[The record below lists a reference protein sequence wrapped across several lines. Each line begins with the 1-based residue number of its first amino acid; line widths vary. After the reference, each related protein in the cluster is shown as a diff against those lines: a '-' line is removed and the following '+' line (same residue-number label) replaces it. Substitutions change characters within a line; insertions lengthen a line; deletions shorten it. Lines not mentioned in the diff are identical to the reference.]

1 MTAIRSRQRNR
12 MLAALACGIASA
24 CLLPIGGVIAARSL
38 LNSSGGQRVDDS
50 GALLIPATPA
60 ALLATVNDINQVTS
74 LTAFVLA
81 PSGIGGTIISLPVG
95 TRAETIGGQA
105 PHRVGDTY
113 PQAGIEGMLLEVEGS
128 LDVTFSV
135 VGAVVRNDLAGVLNV
150 LPSIPVNFET
160 PVVNTA
166 MVMPDPATTTT
177 TTIKSRSSK
186 SSETTLPPQPTAVD
200 TEVFPA
206 GEQSLTGDQA
216 ALLLYAQKSG
226 EPEFDRLAHIK
237 AMWNGVAAA
246 VGTGLAPEVA
256 QFDAATAGIETPN
269 EIGVFMRQMF
279 GGPIQVWQLSAQ
291 PLVGEENPLGVD
303 LYALDRFEVL
313 MIMASVAPSS
323 LSIAN
328 DTLAVQVDN
337 PFNDANITRAIV
349 ERLSFLNVTVALIRN
364 LPAPPEQ
371 KTQIKTSDITRS
383 ELQKI
388 GIESIIGPVEFGK
401 LKQPVQGIGA
411 QIILGQDF
419 VDFLASA
426 PALPSTTVATDG

>member
-1 MTAIRSRQRNR
+1 

-38 LNSSGGQRVDDS
+38 LNSSGGKRVDDS

-95 TRAETIGGQA
+95 TRAESIGGQA
-105 PHRVGDTY
+105 PHRIGDTY
-113 PQAGIEGMLLEVEGS
+113 AQAGMEGVLLEAEGS

-135 VGAVVRNDLAGVLNV
+135 VGAVVRNDLAGVLNI

-177 TTIKSRSSK
+177 IKSRSSR
-186 SSETTLPPQPTAVD
+186 STQTTLPPQPVAVD
-200 TEVFPA
+200 SEFFPA
-206 GEQSLTGDQA
+206 GEQNLTGDQA
-216 ALLLYAQKSG
+216 ALVLYSQKVG
-226 EPEFDRLAHIK
+226 EPELDRLPHIK

-256 QFDAATAGIETPN
+256 QFDPALVGTELPN
-269 EIGVFMRQMF
+269 EIGAFMRRVF

-291 PLVGEENPLGVD
+291 PLVGADNPLGID
-303 LYALDRFEVL
+303 IYTLDRFEVL

-337 PFNDANITRAIV
+337 PFNDANITHAIV
-349 ERLSFLNVTVALIRN
+349 ERLSYLNVTVALIRN
-364 LPAPPEQ
+364 LTISPQQ
-371 KTQIKTSDITRS
+371 KTVIKTTTVIAD
-383 ELQKI
+383 ELKKI
-388 GIESIIGPVEFGK
+388 GLDGVVGPISYGK
-401 LKQPVQGIGA
+401 WKDPVQGIGA

-426 PALPSTTVATDG
+426 PALPPTTVATDG

>member
-1 MTAIRSRQRNR
+1 
-12 MLAALACGIASA
+12 MLAALACGVASA

-38 LNSSGGQRVDDS
+38 LNSSGGKRVDDS

-81 PSGIGGTIISLPVG
+81 PSGVGGTIISLPVG
-95 TRAETIGGQA
+95 TRAEAIGGQA

-113 PQAGIEGMLLEVEGS
+113 PQAGVEGMLLEVEGS

-135 VGAVVRNDLAGVLNV
+135 VGAVVRNDLAGVLNI
-150 LPSIPVNFET
+150 LPPIPVNFET

-166 MVMPDPATTTT
+166 MVMPDPTTTTATTTT
-177 TTIKSRSSK
+177 TTNKSRSSR
-186 SSETTLPPQPTAVD
+186 STETTLPPQPTAVD
-200 TEVFPA
+200 TELFPA
-206 GEQSLTGDQA
+206 GEQTLTGDQA
-216 ALLLYAQKSG
+216 SLLLYAQRSG

-237 AMWNGVAAA
+237 AMWNGVASA
-246 VGTGLAPEVA
+246 VGTGLSAEVA
-256 QFDAATAGIETPN
+256 QFDAALVGVETPN
-269 EIGVFMRQMF
+269 EIGAFMRRMF

-291 PLVGEENPLGVD
+291 PLVGADNPLGAD

-337 PFNDANITRAIV
+337 PFNDANVTHAIV
-349 ERLSFLNVTVALIRN
+349 ERLSYLNVTVALIRN
-364 LPAPPEQ
+364 LTVSPQQ
-371 KTQIKTSDITRS
+371 KTVIKTTTLIAD
-383 ELQKI
+383 ELKKI
-388 GIESIIGPVEFGK
+388 GLDGVVGPISYGK
-401 LKQPVQGIGA
+401 WKDPVQGIGA

-426 PALPSTTVATDG
+426 PALPPTTVATDG

>member
-1 MTAIRSRQRNR
+1 
-12 MLAALACGIASA
+12 MLAALACGVASA
-24 CLLPIGGVIAARSL
+24 CLLPVGGVIGARSL
-38 LNSSGGQRVDDS
+38 LNSSGGKRVDDS
-50 GALLIPATPA
+50 GALVIPATPA

-135 VGAVVRNDLAGVLNV
+135 VGAVVRNDMAGVLNI

-177 TTIKSRSSK
+177 IKSRSSK
-186 SSETTLPPQPTAVD
+186 STETTLPPQPVAVD
-200 TEVFPA
+200 SEVFPA
-206 GEQSLTGDQA
+206 GEQTLTGDQA
-216 ALLLYAQKSG
+216 ALVLYTQKAG
-226 EPEFDRLAHIK
+226 EPELNRLAHIK
-237 AMWNGVAAA
+237 AVWNGVAAA

-256 QFDAATAGIETPN
+256 QFDPALVGTELPN
-269 EIGVFMRQMF
+269 EIGAFMRRVL

-291 PLVGEENPLGVD
+291 PLVGADNPLGID
-303 LYALDRFEVL
+303 IYSLDRFEVL

-337 PFNDANITRAIV
+337 PFNDANITHAIV
-349 ERLSFLNVTVALIRN
+349 ERLSYLNVTVALIRN
-364 LPAPPEQ
+364 LTISPQQ
-371 KTQIKTSDITRS
+371 KTVIKTTTVIAD
-383 ELQKI
+383 ELKKI
-388 GIESIIGPVEFGK
+388 GLDGVMGPISYGK
-401 LKQPVQGIGA
+401 LKDPVQGIGA

-426 PALPSTTVATDG
+426 PALPPTTVATDG

>member
-1 MTAIRSRQRNR
+1 
-12 MLAALACGIASA
+12 MLAALACGVASA
-24 CLLPIGGVIAARSL
+24 CLLPVGGVIGARSL
-38 LNSSGGQRVDDS
+38 LNSSGGKRVDDS
-50 GALLIPATPA
+50 GALVIPATPA

-135 VGAVVRNDLAGVLNV
+135 VGAVVRNDMAGVLNI

-177 TTIKSRSSK
+177 IKSRSSK
-186 SSETTLPPQPTAVD
+186 STETTLPPQPVAVD
-200 TEVFPA
+200 SEVFPA
-206 GEQSLTGDQA
+206 GEQTLTGDQA
-216 ALLLYAQKSG
+216 ALVLYTQKAG
-226 EPEFDRLAHIK
+226 EPELNRLAHIK
-237 AMWNGVAAA
+237 AVWNGVAAA

-256 QFDAATAGIETPN
+256 QFDPALVGTELPKD
-269 EIGVFMRQMF
+269 IGAFMRRVL

-291 PLVGEENPLGVD
+291 PLVGADNPLGID
-303 LYALDRFEVL
+303 IYSLDRFEVL

-349 ERLSFLNVTVALIRN
+349 ERLSYLNVTVALIRN
-364 LPAPPEQ
+364 LTISPQQ
-371 KTQIKTSDITRS
+371 KTVIKTTTVIAD
-383 ELQKI
+383 ELKKI
-388 GIESIIGPVEFGK
+388 GLDGVVGPISYGK
-401 LKQPVQGIGA
+401 LKDPVQGIGA

-426 PALPSTTVATDG
+426 PALPPTTVATDG

>member
-1 MTAIRSRQRNR
+1 
-12 MLAALACGIASA
+12 MLAALACGVASA
-24 CLLPIGGVIAARSL
+24 CLLPVGGVIGARSL
-38 LNSSGGQRVDDS
+38 LNSSGGKRVDDS
-50 GALLIPATPA
+50 GALVIPATPA

-135 VGAVVRNDLAGVLNV
+135 VGAVVRNDMAGVLNI

-177 TTIKSRSSK
+177 IKSRSSK
-186 SSETTLPPQPTAVD
+186 STETTLPPQPVAVD
-200 TEVFPA
+200 SEVFPA
-206 GEQSLTGDQA
+206 GEQTLTGDQA
-216 ALLLYAQKSG
+216 ALVLYTQKAG
-226 EPEFDRLAHIK
+226 EPELNRLAHIK
-237 AMWNGVAAA
+237 AVWNGVAAA

-256 QFDAATAGIETPN
+256 QFDPALVGTELPN
-269 EIGVFMRQMF
+269 EIGAFMRRVL

-291 PLVGEENPLGVD
+291 PLVGADNPLGID
-303 LYALDRFEVL
+303 IYSLDRFEVL

-349 ERLSFLNVTVALIRN
+349 ERLSYLNVTVALIRN
-364 LPAPPEQ
+364 LTISPQQ
-371 KTQIKTSDITRS
+371 KTVIKTTTVIAD
-383 ELQKI
+383 ELKKI
-388 GIESIIGPVEFGK
+388 GLDGVIGPISYGK
-401 LKQPVQGIGA
+401 WKDPVQGIGA

-426 PALPSTTVATDG
+426 PALPPTTVATDG

>member
-1 MTAIRSRQRNR
+1 MTAIPSRQRNR

-38 LNSSGGQRVDDS
+38 LNSSGGTRVDDS

-81 PSGIGGTIISLPVG
+81 PSGVGGTIISLPVG
-95 TRAETIGGQA
+95 TRAESIGGQA

-113 PQAGIEGMLLEVEGS
+113 PQAGVEGMLLEVEGS

-150 LPSIPVNFET
+150 LPPIPVNFET
-160 PVVNTA
+160 PVVNTS

-177 TTIKSRSSK
+177 IKSRSSR
-186 SSETTLPPQPTAVD
+186 STETTLPLQPTAVD

-206 GEQSLTGDQA
+206 GEQTLTGDQA
-216 ALLLYAQKSG
+216 SLLLYAQKFG
-226 EPEFDRLAHIK
+226 EPEFDRLAHVK
-237 AMWNGVAAA
+237 AMWNGVASA
-246 VGTGLAPEVA
+246 VGTGLSAEVA
-256 QFDAATAGIETPN
+256 QFDAALVGVETPN
-269 EIGVFMRQMF
+269 EIGAFMRRLF

-291 PLVGEENPLGVD
+291 PLVGADNPLGAD

-337 PFNDANITRAIV
+337 PFNDANVTHAIV
-349 ERLSFLNVTVALIRN
+349 ERLSYLNVTVALIRN
-364 LPAPPEQ
+364 LTISPQQ
-371 KTQIKTSDITRS
+371 KTVIKTTTLISD
-383 ELQKI
+383 ELKKI
-388 GIESIIGPVEFGK
+388 GLDGVVGPISYGEWK
-401 LKQPVQGIGA
+401 DPVQGIGA

-426 PALPSTTVATDG
+426 PALPPTTVATDG

>member
-1 MTAIRSRQRNR
+1 

-38 LNSSGGQRVDDS
+38 LNSSGGKRVDDS

-74 LTAFVLA
+74 LTAFVLD
-81 PSGIGGTIISLPVG
+81 PSGVGGTIISLPVG
-95 TRAETIGGQA
+95 ARAESIGQQS
-105 PHRVGDTY
+105 PHRIADTFA
-113 PQAGIEGMLLEVEGS
+113 QAGVEAMLLETEGA

-135 VGAVVRNDLAGVLNV
+135 VGAVGRNDLAGVLNI

-177 TTIKSRSSK
+177 IKSRSSK
-186 SSETTLPPQPTAVD
+186 STETTLPPQPVAVD
-200 TEVFPA
+200 SEVFPA
-206 GEQSLTGDQA
+206 GEQTLTGDQA
-216 ALLLYAQKSG
+216 ALVLYTQKAG
-226 EPEFDRLAHIK
+226 EPELNRLAHIK
-237 AMWNGVAAA
+237 AVWNGVAAA

-256 QFDAATAGIETPN
+256 QFDPALVGTELPN
-269 EIGVFMRQMF
+269 EIGAFMRRVF
-279 GGPIQVWQLSAQ
+279 GGPIQVWQLNAL
-291 PLVGEENPLGVD
+291 PLTGAENPLGIDV
-303 LYALDRFEVL
+303 YALDRFEVL

-323 LSIAN
+323 LSISI

-337 PFNDANITRAIV
+337 PFNDANITHAIV
-349 ERLSFLNVTVALIRN
+349 ERLSYLNVTVALIRN
-364 LPAPPEQ
+364 LTKTPQQ
-371 KTQIKTSDITRS
+371 KTQIKTTTVIAD
-383 ELQKI
+383 ELKKI
-388 GIESIIGPVEFGK
+388 GLENVVGLITYGDWK
-401 LKQPVQGIGA
+401 DPVQGIGA

-426 PALPSTTVATDG
+426 PALPPTTVATDG

>member
-1 MTAIRSRQRNR
+1 
-12 MLAALACGIASA
+12 MLAALACGVASA
-24 CLLPIGGVIAARSL
+24 CLLPVGGVIGARSL
-38 LNSSGGQRVDDS
+38 LNSSGGKRVDDS
-50 GALLIPATPA
+50 GALVIPATPA

-135 VGAVVRNDLAGVLNV
+135 VGAVVRNDMAGVLNI

-177 TTIKSRSSK
+177 IKSRSSQ
-186 SSETTLPPQPTAVD
+186 STETTLPPQPVAVD
-200 TEVFPA
+200 SEVFPA
-206 GEQSLTGDQA
+206 GEQTLTGDQA
-216 ALLLYAQKSG
+216 ALVLYTQKAG
-226 EPEFDRLAHIK
+226 EPELNRLAHIK
-237 AMWNGVAAA
+237 AVWNGVAAA

-256 QFDAATAGIETPN
+256 QFDPALVGAELPN
-269 EIGVFMRQMF
+269 EIGAFMRRVF

-291 PLVGEENPLGVD
+291 PLVGADNPLGID
-303 LYALDRFEVL
+303 IYSLDRFEVL

-337 PFNDANITRAIV
+337 PFNDANITHAIV
-349 ERLSFLNVTVALIRN
+349 ERLSYLNVTVALIRN
-364 LPAPPEQ
+364 LTISPQQ
-371 KTQIKTSDITRS
+371 KTVIKTTTVIAD
-383 ELQKI
+383 ELKKI
-388 GIESIIGPVEFGK
+388 GLDGVVGPISYGK
-401 LKQPVQGIGA
+401 LKDPVQGIGA

-426 PALPSTTVATDG
+426 PALPPTTVATDG

>member
-1 MTAIRSRQRNR
+1 
-12 MLAALACGIASA
+12 MLAALACGVASA
-24 CLLPIGGVIAARSL
+24 CLLPVGGVIGARSL
-38 LNSSGGQRVDDS
+38 LNSSGGKRVDDS

-95 TRAETIGGQA
+95 TRAETIGQQA
-105 PHRVGDTY
+105 PHRIGDTY
-113 PQAGIEGMLLEVEGS
+113 AQAGIEGVLLEAEGS

-135 VGAVVRNDLAGVLNV
+135 VGAIVRNDLAGVLNI

-177 TTIKSRSSK
+177 IKSRSSK
-186 SSETTLPPQPTAVD
+186 STETTLPPQPVAVD
-200 TEVFPA
+200 SELFPA
-206 GEQSLTGDQA
+206 GEQTLTGDQA
-216 ALLLYAQKSG
+216 ALVLYTQKAG
-226 EPEFDRLAHIK
+226 EPELDRLAHIK
-237 AMWNGVAAA
+237 AMWSGVATA

-256 QFDAATAGIETPN
+256 QFDPALVGTELPN
-269 EIGVFMRQMF
+269 EIGAFMRRVL

-291 PLVGEENPLGVD
+291 PLVGADNPLGIDV
-303 LYALDRFEVL
+303 YSLDRFEVL

-337 PFNDANITRAIV
+337 PFNDVNVTHAIV
-349 ERLSFLNVTVALIRN
+349 ERLSYLNVTVALIRN
-364 LPAPPEQ
+364 LTVNPQQ
-371 KTQIKTSDITRS
+371 KTVIKTTSLIAG
-383 ELQKI
+383 ELKKI
-388 GIESIIGPVEFGK
+388 GLDGVIGPVSYGK
-401 LKQPVQGIGA
+401 WKDPVQSIGA
-411 QIILGQDF
+411 QSILGQDF

>member
-1 MTAIRSRQRNR
+1 
-12 MLAALACGIASA
+12 MLAALACGVASA
-24 CLLPIGGVIAARSL
+24 CLLPVGGVIGARSL
-38 LNSSGGQRVDDS
+38 LNSSGGKRVDDS
-50 GALLIPATPA
+50 GALVIPATPA

-135 VGAVVRNDLAGVLNV
+135 VGAVVRNDMAGVLNI

-177 TTIKSRSSK
+177 IKSRSSK
-186 SSETTLPPQPTAVD
+186 STETTLPPQPVAVD
-200 TEVFPA
+200 SEVFPA
-206 GEQSLTGDQA
+206 GEQTLTGDQA
-216 ALLLYAQKSG
+216 ALVLYTQKAG
-226 EPEFDRLAHIK
+226 EPELNRLAHIK
-237 AMWNGVAAA
+237 AVWNGVAAA

-256 QFDAATAGIETPN
+256 QFDPALVGAELPN
-269 EIGVFMRQMF
+269 EIGAFMRRVL

-291 PLVGEENPLGVD
+291 PLVGADNPLGID
-303 LYALDRFEVL
+303 IYSLDRFEVL

-337 PFNDANITRAIV
+337 PFNDANITHAIV
-349 ERLSFLNVTVALIRN
+349 ERLSYLNVTVALIRN
-364 LPAPPEQ
+364 LTISPQQ
-371 KTQIKTSDITRS
+371 KTVIKTTTVIAD
-383 ELQKI
+383 ELKKI
-388 GIESIIGPVEFGK
+388 GLDGVVGPISYGK
-401 LKQPVQGIGA
+401 LKDPVQGIGA

-426 PALPSTTVATDG
+426 PALPPTTVATDG

>member
-1 MTAIRSRQRNR
+1 
-12 MLAALACGIASA
+12 MLAALACGVASA
-24 CLLPIGGVIAARSL
+24 CLLPVGGVIGARSL
-38 LNSSGGQRVDDS
+38 LNSSGGKRVDDS
-50 GALLIPATPA
+50 GALVIPATPA
-60 ALLATVNDINQVTS
+60 ALLATVNEVNQVTS

-135 VGAVVRNDLAGVLNV
+135 VGAVVRNDMAGVLNI

-177 TTIKSRSSK
+177 IKSRSSK
-186 SSETTLPPQPTAVD
+186 STQTTLPPQPVAVD
-200 TEVFPA
+200 SEVFPA
-206 GEQSLTGDQA
+206 GEQTLTGDQA
-216 ALLLYAQKSG
+216 ALVLYTQKAG
-226 EPEFDRLAHIK
+226 EPELNRLAHIK
-237 AMWNGVAAA
+237 AVWNGVAAA

-256 QFDAATAGIETPN
+256 QFDPALVGTELPN
-269 EIGVFMRQMF
+269 EIGAFMRRVL

-291 PLVGEENPLGVD
+291 PLVGADNPLGID
-303 LYALDRFEVL
+303 IYSLDRFEVL

-337 PFNDANITRAIV
+337 PFNDANITHAIV
-349 ERLSFLNVTVALIRN
+349 ERLSYLNVTVALIRN
-364 LPAPPEQ
+364 LTISPQQ
-371 KTQIKTSDITRS
+371 KTVIKTTTVIAD
-383 ELQKI
+383 ELKKI
-388 GIESIIGPVEFGK
+388 GLDGVVGPISYGK
-401 LKQPVQGIGA
+401 LKDPVQGIGA

-426 PALPSTTVATDG
+426 PALPPTTVATDG

>member
-1 MTAIRSRQRNR
+1 

-38 LNSSGGQRVDDS
+38 LNSSGGKRVDDS

-60 ALLATVNDINQVTS
+60 ALLATVNDVNQVTS

-95 TRAETIGGQA
+95 TRAESIGGQA
-105 PHRVGDTY
+105 PHRIGDTY
-113 PQAGIEGMLLEVEGS
+113 AQAGVEGLLLEAEGS

-135 VGAVVRNDLAGVLNV
+135 VGAVVRNDLAGVFSM
-150 LPSIPVNFET
+150 LPPIPVNFET

-177 TTIKSRSSK
+177 IKSSSSRST
-186 SSETTLPPQPTAVD
+186 ETTLPPQPTAVD
-200 TEVFPA
+200 TELFAA
-206 GEQSLTGDQA
+206 GEQTLTGDQA

-226 EPEFDRLAHIK
+226 EPELDRLARIK
-237 AMWNGVAAA
+237 AMWNGVATA
-246 VGTGLAPEVA
+246 VGTGLSAEVA
-256 QFDAATAGIETPN
+256 QFDPALVGTELPN
-269 EIGVFMRQMF
+269 EIGAFMRRVF

-291 PLVGEENPLGVD
+291 PLVGADNPLGIDV
-303 LYALDRFEVL
+303 YSLDRFEVL

-337 PFNDANITRAIV
+337 PFNDANITHSIV
-349 ERLSFLNVTVALIRN
+349 ERLSYLNVTVALIRN
-364 LPAPPEQ
+364 LTISPQQ
-371 KTQIKTSDITRS
+371 KTVIKTTTVIAD
-383 ELQKI
+383 ELKKI
-388 GIESIIGPVEFGK
+388 GLDGVVGPISYGK
-401 LKQPVQGIGA
+401 WKDPVQGIGA

-426 PALPSTTVATDG
+426 PALPPTTVATDG

>member
-1 MTAIRSRQRNR
+1 

-38 LNSSGGQRVDDS
+38 LHSSGGKRVDDN
-50 GALLIPATPA
+50 GALLIPSTPA
-60 ALLATVNDINQVTS
+60 ALLTTVNEANQVTS
-74 LTAFVLA
+74 LTAFVLD
-81 PSGIGGTIISLPVG
+81 PSGVGGTIISLPVG
-95 TRAETIGGQA
+95 TRAETLGSQA
-105 PHRVGDTY
+105 PHRIGDTY
-113 PQAGIEGMLLEVEGS
+113 AQAGVEGMLLEVEGA
-128 LDVTFSV
+128 LDITFGV

-150 LPSIPVNFET
+150 LPPIPVNFAT

-166 MVMPDPATTTT
+166 MVMPDPATA
-177 TTIKSRSSK
+177 TTIQSRNSK
-186 SSETTLPPQPTAVD
+186 STQTTLPPQPMPVD
-200 TEVFPA
+200 SEMFPA

-216 ALLLYAQKSG
+216 ALVLYTQKAG
-226 EPEFDRLAHIK
+226 EPELDRLTHIK
-237 AMWNGVAAA
+237 AMWDGVAAA

-256 QFDAATAGIETPN
+256 QFDPALVGMELPN
-269 EIGVFMRQMF
+269 EIGAFIRRVL

-291 PLVGEENPLGVD
+291 PLVGADNPLGAD

-323 LSIAN
+323 LSVSN

-349 ERLSFLNVTVALIRN
+349 ERLSYLNVSVALIRN
-364 LPAPPEQ
+364 LTINPQQ
-371 KTQIKTSDITRS
+371 KTVIKTSTAIADQLKTLGLDR
-383 ELQKI
+383 
-388 GIESIIGPVEFGK
+388 IIGQVSYSK

-426 PALPSTTVATDG
+426 PALPPTTVATDG

>member
-1 MTAIRSRQRNR
+1 
-12 MLAALACGIASA
+12 MLAALACGVASA
-24 CLLPIGGVIAARSL
+24 CLLPVGGVIGARSL
-38 LNSSGGQRVDDS
+38 LNSSGGKRVDDS
-50 GALLIPATPA
+50 GALVIPATPA

-135 VGAVVRNDLAGVLNV
+135 VGAVVRNDMAGVLNI

-177 TTIKSRSSK
+177 IKSRSSK
-186 SSETTLPPQPTAVD
+186 STETTLPPQPVAVD
-200 TEVFPA
+200 SEVFPA
-206 GEQSLTGDQA
+206 GEQTLTGDQA
-216 ALLLYAQKSG
+216 ALVLYTQKAG
-226 EPEFDRLAHIK
+226 EPELNRLAHIK
-237 AMWNGVAAA
+237 AVWNGVAAA

-256 QFDAATAGIETPN
+256 QFDPALVGTELPN
-269 EIGVFMRQMF
+269 EIGAFMRRVL

-291 PLVGEENPLGVD
+291 PLVGADNPLGID
-303 LYALDRFEVL
+303 IYSLDRFEVL

-349 ERLSFLNVTVALIRN
+349 ERLSYLNVTVALIRN
-364 LPAPPEQ
+364 LTISPQQ
-371 KTQIKTSDITRS
+371 KTVIKTTTVIAD
-383 ELQKI
+383 ELKKI
-388 GIESIIGPVEFGK
+388 GLDGVVGPISYGK
-401 LKQPVQGIGA
+401 WKDPVQGIGA

-426 PALPSTTVATDG
+426 PALPPTTVATDG

>member
-1 MTAIRSRQRNR
+1 
-12 MLAALACGIASA
+12 MLAALACGVASA
-24 CLLPIGGVIAARSL
+24 CLLPVGGVIGARSL
-38 LNSSGGQRVDDS
+38 LNSSGGKRVDDS

-105 PHRVGDTY
+105 PHRIADTFAE
-113 PQAGIEGMLLEVEGS
+113 AGVEAMLLETEGA

-135 VGAVVRNDLAGVLNV
+135 VGAVGRNDLAGVLNI

-166 MVMPDPATTTT
+166 MVMPDPTTT
-177 TTIKSRSSK
+177 TTIKSRNSRST
-186 SSETTLPPQPTAVD
+186 ETTLPPQPTAVD
-200 TEVFPA
+200 TELFPA
-206 GEQSLTGDQA
+206 GEQTLTGDQA
-216 ALLLYAQKSG
+216 TLVLYTQKAG

-237 AMWNGVAAA
+237 AMWSGVAAA

-256 QFDAATAGIETPN
+256 QFDPALVGTELPK
-269 EIGVFMRQMF
+269 EIGAFMRRVL

-291 PLVGEENPLGVD
+291 PLVGADNPLGID
-303 LYALDRFEVL
+303 IYSLDRFEVL

-337 PFNDANITRAIV
+337 PFNDANITHAIV
-349 ERLSFLNVTVALIRN
+349 ERLSYLNVTVALIRN
-364 LPAPPEQ
+364 LTISPQQ
-371 KTQIKTSDITRS
+371 KTVIKTTTVIAD
-383 ELQKI
+383 ELKKI
-388 GIESIIGPVEFGK
+388 GLDGVVGPISYGK
-401 LKQPVQGIGA
+401 WKDPVQGIGA
-411 QIILGQDF
+411 QIVLGQDF

-426 PALPSTTVATDG
+426 PALPPTTVATDG

>member
-1 MTAIRSRQRNR
+1 

-38 LNSSGGQRVDDS
+38 LNSSGGKRVDDS

-60 ALLATVNDINQVTS
+60 ALLATVNDVNQVTS

-95 TRAETIGGQA
+95 TRAESIGGQA
-105 PHRVGDTY
+105 PHRIGDTY
-113 PQAGIEGMLLEVEGS
+113 AQAGVEGLLLEAEGS

-135 VGAVVRNDLAGVLNV
+135 VGAVVRNDLAGVFSM
-150 LPSIPVNFET
+150 LPPIPVNFET

-177 TTIKSRSSK
+177 IKSSSSRST
-186 SSETTLPPQPTAVD
+186 ETTLPPQPTAVD
-200 TEVFPA
+200 TELFAA
-206 GEQSLTGDQA
+206 GEQTLTGDQA

-226 EPEFDRLAHIK
+226 EPELDRLARIK
-237 AMWNGVAAA
+237 AMWNGVATA
-246 VGTGLAPEVA
+246 VGTGLSAEVA
-256 QFDAATAGIETPN
+256 QFDPALVGTELPN
-269 EIGVFMRQMF
+269 EIGAFMRRVF

-291 PLVGEENPLGVD
+291 PLVGADNPLGIDV
-303 LYALDRFEVL
+303 YSLDRFEVL

-349 ERLSFLNVTVALIRN
+349 ERLSYLNVTVALIRN
-364 LPAPPEQ
+364 LTISPQQ
-371 KTQIKTSDITRS
+371 KTVIKTTTVIAD
-383 ELQKI
+383 ELKKI
-388 GIESIIGPVEFGK
+388 GLDGVVGPISYGK
-401 LKQPVQGIGA
+401 LKDPVQGIGA

-426 PALPSTTVATDG
+426 PALPPTTVATDG

>member
-1 MTAIRSRQRNR
+1 

-38 LNSSGGQRVDDS
+38 LNSSGGKRVDDS

-95 TRAETIGGQA
+95 TRAESIGGQA
-105 PHRVGDTY
+105 PHRIGDTY
-113 PQAGIEGMLLEVEGS
+113 AQAGVEGLLLEAEGA

-135 VGAVVRNDLAGVLNV
+135 VGAVVRNDLAGVFNI

-177 TTIKSRSSK
+177 IKPRSSRST
-186 SSETTLPPQPTAVD
+186 ETTLPPQPTAVD
-200 TEVFPA
+200 TELFPA
-206 GEQSLTGDQA
+206 GEQTLTGDQA
-216 ALLLYAQKSG
+216 TLVLYTQKAG

-237 AMWNGVAAA
+237 AMWSGVAAA

-256 QFDAATAGIETPN
+256 QFDPALVGTELPN
-269 EIGVFMRQMF
+269 EIGAFMRRVL

-291 PLVGEENPLGVD
+291 PLVGADNPLGID
-303 LYALDRFEVL
+303 IYSLDRFEVL

-349 ERLSFLNVTVALIRN
+349 ERLSYLNVTVALIRN
-364 LPAPPEQ
+364 LTISPQQ
-371 KTQIKTSDITRS
+371 KTVIKTTTVIAD
-383 ELQKI
+383 ELKKI
-388 GIESIIGPVEFGK
+388 GLDGVVGPISYGK
-401 LKQPVQGIGA
+401 LKDPVQGIGA

-426 PALPSTTVATDG
+426 PALPPTTVATDG